1 MRILGSPK
9 TMQRQA
15 LQWRREGLRV
25 GFVPTM
31 GYLHEGHL
39 SLVREA
45 RRRVG
50 AGGIVVLS
58 IYVNPTQFAPT
69 EDLAKY
75 PRNFERDCRMCREA
89 GVDVVFAPTDRDM
102 YPGREVGDY
111 TTYVVEEGLTQ
122 RLEGASRPTHFRGVT
137 TVVAKLFHCVLPE
150 VSVFG
155 AKDWQQAAVVQRMV
169 RDLQF
174 PVRIVVAPTIREA
187 DGLAMSSRNR
197 YLQPAERVQATVLWR
212 SLEWARRTV
221 RAGQLVT
228 RARAGTR
235 PVPWISAGDLRR
247 GVEGLVATCPDARL
261 DYVDF
266 VDPETLIPLDRVQRG
281 HRMVLAVFVGK
292 TRLIDNAAL

>member
-89 GVDVVFAPTDRDM
+89 GVDMVFAPTDRDM

-169 RDLQF
+169 RDLE
-174 PVRIVVAPTIREA
+174 VIHYAVSL
-187 DGLAMSSRNR
+187 GHH
-197 YLQPAERVQATVLWR
+197 R
-212 SLEWARRTV
+212 SLIYWIGTDDIQASTFRHDAEQLRRY
-221 RAGQLVT
+221 RAF
-228 RARAGTR
+228 
-235 PVPWISAGDLRR
+235 AGD
-247 GVEGLVATCPDARL
+247 GVFRL
-261 DYVDF
+261 SVGIENADD
-266 VDPETLIPLDRVQRG
+266 LIADLAK
-281 HRMVLAVFVGK
+281 VL
-292 TRLIDNAAL
+292 